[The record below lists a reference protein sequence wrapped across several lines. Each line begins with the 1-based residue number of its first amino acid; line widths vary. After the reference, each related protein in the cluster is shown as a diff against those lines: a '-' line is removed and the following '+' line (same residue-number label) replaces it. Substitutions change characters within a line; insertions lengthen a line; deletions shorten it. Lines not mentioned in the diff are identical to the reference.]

1 MSTIRNRMTKLNGG
15 TPISDGPFRNG
26 SMYLTYTNEGMP
38 IGAFWGY
45 KTDGLI
51 QTQEQLNAVKR
62 ADFQPNAEL
71 GDVLFVDTNGD
82 GKLDSSD
89 RCMIGNPI
97 PDIIY
102 GINMGMAW
110 KGFDL
115 NLQFGGTIGN
125 QIFNAMRYY
134 TYFPNDITNKDRALM
149 NYWTPNN
156 TNTDIP
162 RLTATDVN
170 DNDRFSDMYVES
182 GTYFRLRNAQLGYTL
197 PASLTQ
203 RIKLQKVRFYVSGQN
218 LFTISSYSGMDPEV
232 GQSSSLSRGIDYGI
246 YPQNIS
252 FTGGINVTF

>member
-1 MSTIRNRMTKLNGG
+1 
-15 TPISDGPFRNG
+15 
-26 SMYLTYTNEGMP
+26 
-38 IGAFWGY
+38 
-45 KTDGLI
+45 
-51 QTQEQLNAVKR
+51 
-62 ADFQPNAEL
+62 
-71 GDVLFVDTNGD
+71 
-82 GKLDSSD
+82 
-89 RCMIGNPI
+89 
-97 PDIIY
+97 
-102 GINMGMAW
+102 
-110 KGFDL
+110 
-115 NLQFGGTIGN
+115 
-125 QIFNAMRYY
+125 MRYY
-134 TYFPNDITNKDRALM
+134 TYYPNDITNKDRALM

-170 DNDRFSDMYVES
+170 DNDRFSDMYVEN